1 MVEQKTL
8 MRVLDDL
15 LQPHLFK
22 DYCPNGLQVEGH
34 SQIENIVSG
43 VTASQQLIDAAIE
56 QQADC
61 ILVHHGILWNGDSS
75 VISGIKKNRIKAL
88 LDHDINLIA
97 YHLPLDA
104 HSGMGNNVQLAARL
118 GIEVIGPMAGTGTP
132 ELGMVGLL
140 TEPLSVEAFGLR
152 VEHALGRP
160 PQLINGGD
168 HAIKK
173 IAWCTGAAQGFI
185 EQACHYGVD
194 AYLSGEISEPTVH
207 IARESGV
214 HYVAAGHHATE
225 RYGVQA
231 LGDYLALTF
240 DIKHQFIDVDNPV

>member
-8 MRVLDDL
+8 IRVLDDL
-15 LQPHLFK
+15 LQAHLFK
-22 DYCPNGLQVEGH
+22 DYCPNGLQVEGCP
-34 SQIENIVSG
+34 QIENIVSG

-56 QQADC
+56 QRADC

-75 VISGIKKNRIKAL
+75 VISGMKKNRIKAL

-104 HSGMGNNVQLAARL
+104 HSAMGNNVQLAARL
-118 GIEVIGPMAGTGTP
+118 GIEVIGPMASTGTP

-140 TEPLSVEAFGLR
+140 AEPLSVEAFGLQ
-152 VEHALGRP
+152 VEQALGRP
-160 PQLINGGD
+160 PQLIKGGD
-168 HAIKK
+168 HVIKN
-173 IAWCTGAAQGFI
+173 IAWCSGAAQGFI
-185 EQACHYGVD
+185 EQACSYGVD
-194 AYLSGEISEPTVH
+194 AFLSGEISESTVH
-207 IARESGV
+207 IARESGI